1 MGLALVQYV
10 QFPLSKVDE
19 GKLSFVHCVLL
30 GPFASRLERD
40 LVKSEVGLSPGSS
53 GSLDL
58 RSLTSTKCSSLSQ
71 RAFQQRW
78 TVAQW

>member
-1 MGLALVQYV
+1 MGLALVQYA

-30 GPFASRLERD
+30 GPSASRLERD
-40 LVKSEVGLSPGSS
+40 LVKSEVGLSPGAS

-58 RSLTSTKCSSLSQ
+58 RSLTSTKCSPLPQ